1 MDDGRVVDRCVSEG
15 KIEEIGAGDEGSG
28 SPLLV
33 ERAHSGAGKAV
44 FHANLLESGC
54 HSNVVDFVRRN
65 LVTGGVAAEQE
76 NIGSFVLKMSSTN
89 GSNWGRDVYGRA
101 AESDE
106 ARAHTGAAYDRRI
119 EFHKAIMIQTKAMIL
134 REVLHAHIPTLTA
147 ESTVR
152 DAVDKMD
159 VYQFPALVI
168 VDIDMKPIA
177 VLTEGDLSREVARR
191 DNFVSMAGEPAHIYA
206 TKEPTMADV
215 NQEISDALHRML
227 ASGLTIL
234 PVTDEGILAG
244 VVLRVDLMQALMM
257 DAAVGA

>member
-1 MDDGRVVDRCVSEG
+1 
-15 KIEEIGAGDEGSG
+15 
-28 SPLLV
+28 
-33 ERAHSGAGKAV
+33 
-44 FHANLLESGC
+44 
-54 HSNVVDFVRRN
+54 
-65 LVTGGVAAEQE
+65 
-76 NIGSFVLKMSSTN
+76 
-89 GSNWGRDVYGRA
+89 
-101 AESDE
+101 
-106 ARAHTGAAYDRRI
+106 
-119 EFHKAIMIQTKAMIL
+119 MIQTKAMIL

-147 ESTVR
+147 ESTGR
-152 DAVDKMD
+152 DAVDNMH
-159 VYQFPALVI
+159 VYPFPDLVI
-168 VDIDMKPIA
+168 VDMDMKPIA

-191 DNFVSMAGEPAHIYA
+191 DNFVSMAGEPAYIYA